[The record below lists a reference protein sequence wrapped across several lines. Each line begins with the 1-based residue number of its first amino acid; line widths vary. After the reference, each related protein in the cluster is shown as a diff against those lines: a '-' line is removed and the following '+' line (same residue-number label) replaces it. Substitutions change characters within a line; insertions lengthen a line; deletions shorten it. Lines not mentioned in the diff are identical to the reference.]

1 MVEVTGKTFGLF
13 HAIAHPIYSWG
24 VARKVTFPGVN
35 IDVGYQRRIAAAKDN
50 DESIWIAYN
59 RMRGQYA
66 SALEHAVPERFFN
79 DPAKCNSYD
88 NPSPT
93 AGLPACPQAISAVKA
108 LSLAATQG
116 QKIYTITKEVYQRNP
131 NIVSTQ
137 LSAHS
142 EQARSRI
149 QNALNQGLEVTIHE
163 RLITE
168 SGWKGS
174 GYILIDPSTGAGA
187 YEIEGGSQGASLI
200 SKILDFLFVP
210 LLSWGVILG
219 NINHLLDDLKHLDG
233 FFKWLGAATVI
244 IDVIL
249 TALQI
254 VGQCKDSAAAA
265 FLILGFTALIITL
278 TVVFAGI
285 SPLLAWAIAPFISI
299 AKNAVQDYYLNMY
312 CPKTS

>member
-1 MVEVTGKTFGLF
+1 MAANESHARLSQNPAGVVEVTGKTFGLF
-13 HAIAHPIYSWG
+13 HAVANPIYSWG

-35 IDVGYQRRIAAAKDN
+35 IDVGYQRSIAASKDN
-50 DESIWIAYN
+50 AESIWIAYN

-93 AGLPACPQAISAVKA
+93 AGLPACPQGISAMKA
-108 LSLAATQG
+108 LSLAAAQG
-116 QKIYTITKEVYQRNP
+116 QKIYTVTKEVYQRNP

-163 RLITE
+163 RPITE

-187 YEIEGGSQGASLI
+187 YEIEGGAQGGWLSL
-200 SKILDFLFVP
+200 
-210 LLSWGVILG
+210 
-219 NINHLLDDLKHLDG
+219 
-233 FFKWLGAATVI
+233 
-244 IDVIL
+244 
-249 TALQI
+249 
-254 VGQCKDSAAAA
+254 AAAA
-265 FLILGFTALIITL
+265 LEGIATIAVGALITSFFL
-278 TVVFAGI
+278 MALGKAALVSVSFVAVVIIIAGI
-285 SPLLAWAIAPFISI
+285 AYFLAHFYDKENPDHKYNYMAIKAMTILAGLHSRFALVWTILTTFR
-299 AKNAVQDYYLNMY
+299 KYW
-312 CPKTS
+312 